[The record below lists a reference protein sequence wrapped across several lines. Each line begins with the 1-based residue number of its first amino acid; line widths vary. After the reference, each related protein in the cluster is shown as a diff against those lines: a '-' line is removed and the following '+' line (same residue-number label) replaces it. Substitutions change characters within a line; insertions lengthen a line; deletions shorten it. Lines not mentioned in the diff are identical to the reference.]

1 MRNRQE
7 MQTTLF
13 AALGALRRAAPTTTM
28 GDLMRTFSFSTST
41 TIRARWIAGA
51 VTLSL
56 VATFARPAQ
65 AATCIRSA
73 NGYQAMVDD
82 FKASISELPNDIRS
96 EQGRKGLFVYLQTCG
111 NSWLSQLP
119 ETTNLFPQTA
129 GVGETKNLACGL
141 QPSDTVTAVKLQQF
155 EKRGTTHQIVD
166 GQGATISLT
175 NARTIPTLPV
185 NLHVPTHFF
194 HVPKTA
200 FGNQLP
206 VLLTE
211 YFAAAEEGR
220 RTPPVTTN
228 GHLDIYIAPEEG
240 LAQTTK
246 DQINGDKEICPI
258 RMLNKVNYSQL
269 FGTAGVGRQYFS
281 ASRSVFM
288 DPTTA
293 GQGSLWSWKTSQTFN
308 FGEAIDDRG
317 LDIKQMERTELRK
330 TIAVS
335 AYVKALQLSIRDD
348 FKDLFPNM
356 IYDEYAYLLEERQVG
371 QDNTGAHLCSRFNT
385 CGKFENRETHGTV
398 YREYKFHDR
407 SWLVPGFAVNTF
419 WMDVVPQ
426 LAIQPQER
434 PGPITEQQ
442 RLVFLRK
449 YVEDAAETFAKMH
462 LITGLT
468 LVAGYHGQNAVW
480 ELTAKNG
487 AVAPLDV
494 ASFDTKVYLLDFGD
508 GGIITGT
515 RQSLVASDFIGEQ
528 IGNVEW
534 EKFTTGTNSRPS
546 GRAFVPEDLWTTW
559 PESVGID
566 VKSEDVVGIG
576 YRKTEA
582 DGHYKA
588 AYKTAW
594 RTSVQRVL
602 PNEVIGDDVT
612 LEQFINSARGHAFY
626 TALYN
631 NPNNS
636 VVRAERRN

>member
-1 MRNRQE
+1 MH
-7 MQTTLF
+7 
-13 AALGALRRAAPTTTM
+13 
-28 GDLMRTFSFSTST
+28 TFSFSTST
-41 TIRARWIAGA
+41 TIRAGWIAGA

-56 VATFARPAQ
+56 VVTFARPAQ
-65 AATCIRSA
+65 ATTCIRSVD
-73 NGYQAMVDD
+73 GYQAMVED
-82 FKASISELPNDIRS
+82 FKASISELPNDIQS

-111 NSWLSQLP
+111 NSWLSQRP
-119 ETTNLFPQTA
+119 ETTSLFPEKA
-129 GVGETKNLACGL
+129 GRGEKANLVCGL
-141 QPSDTVTAVKLQQF
+141 QPSDTVTSVKLQPFQ
-155 EKRGTTHQIVD
+155 KRGTTHQVVA

-175 NARTIPTLPV
+175 NARTMPTLPV
-185 NLHVPTHFF
+185 NLHIPTHFF

-211 YFAAAEEGR
+211 YFAAAPEGR
-220 RTPPVTTN
+220 RTPPGTTN

-246 DQINGDKEICPI
+246 DQINNGDKEICPI
-258 RMLNKVNYSQL
+258 RMLNKVNYGQL

-308 FGEAIDDRG
+308 FGEASDDRG
-317 LDIKQMERTELRK
+317 LEIKQMERTELRK

-335 AYVKALQLSIRDD
+335 AYVKALQRNIKDD
-348 FKDLFPNM
+348 FQDLFPNM

-371 QDNTGAHLCSRFNT
+371 QDNTGTHLCSRFNT

-407 SWLVPGFAVNTF
+407 SWLVPGFSVNTF

-426 LAIQPQER
+426 LAIQPQVQ
-434 PGPITEQQ
+434 PGPITNQQ

-449 YVEDAAETFAKMH
+449 YVEDAAETFARMH

-515 RQSLVASDFIGEQ
+515 RQSLVASDAIQGQ
-528 IGNVEW
+528 IGDVEW
-534 EKFTTGTNSRPS
+534 KDFTTGKNSSPS
-546 GRAFVPEDLWTTW
+546 TRAFVPDDLNRSW
-559 PESVGID
+559 PESVVTD
-566 VKSEDVVGIG
+566 VDSEDVVGIG
-576 YRKTEA
+576 YLRKEA
-582 DGHYKA
+582 EGHYTAAYKA
-588 AYKTAW
+588 AW
-594 RTSVQRVL
+594 RTIVQRVL
-602 PNEVIGDDVT
+602 PNEAIGDDVT
-612 LEQFINSARGHAFY
+612 LAQFINGARGHAFY